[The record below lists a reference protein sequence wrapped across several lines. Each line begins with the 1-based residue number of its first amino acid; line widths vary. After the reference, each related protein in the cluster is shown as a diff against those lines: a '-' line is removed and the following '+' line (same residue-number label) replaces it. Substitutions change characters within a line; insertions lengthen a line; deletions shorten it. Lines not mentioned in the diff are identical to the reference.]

1 MYNSLTFGWTG
12 APGEYMMFAWVAKLA
27 HAAHAP
33 QDGLWNDSVGFKSLV
48 LMDDSI
54 LIEPDIGVRP
64 WLSVQT
70 CETCTKKALGPGT
83 INEVKDEVE
92 GALEATKLMWGLMY
106 NAAEHTRSLP
116 AAKLEKASYL
126 LHLPEFDFGNTN
138 VPLKLVQELR
148 GNQQFW
154 LTVMPALRPLLSA
167 TNTFLG
173 PPTPEGMAKPRGA
186 LEEQRRAWGRFW
198 EAVELQCLLV
208 DNRSEWSVRFTHA
221 LVEALTVRE
230 LLALPGGR
238 ERIIWASGDAT
249 LERVGAVD
257 WSNKEA
263 YALRVDQYQATL
275 EAMAAQA
282 TDDLLGPR
290 RVSRPEP
297 PEEERET
304 LMVALTELL
313 AVVLLAVHQHQK
325 WIGKIVLYFGDNQVV
340 IAWLGKRQAK
350 HPMASFLLQT
360 LAAIVACHGLFLHSA
375 YLRTYHNVVADALTR
390 EDAKEVMEKA
400 GLECLPDPIFS
411 TEGGK
416 EEPLCVVWST
426 GSRSVPSTPTREGET
441 KGRMSSELAGHPRNP
456 PEVFG
461 FQ

>member
-1 MYNSLTFGWTG
+1 
-12 APGEYMMFAWVAKLA
+12 
-27 HAAHAP
+27 
-33 QDGLWNDSVGFKSLV
+33 
-48 LMDDSI
+48 MDDSI

-64 WLSVQT
+64 WLSVM

-92 GALEATKLMWGLMY
+92 GALEATKLIWGLMY
-106 NAAEHTRSLP
+106 NTAEHTRSLP

-126 LHLPEFDFGNTN
+126 LRLPEFDFGNTN

-167 TNTFLG
+167 TNALLG
-173 PPTPEGMAKPRGA
+173 PPTPEGMAKLRGT
-186 LEEQRRAWGRFW
+186 LEEGFGKRS
-198 EAVELQCLLV
+198 
-208 DNRSEWSVRFTHA
+208 NRNASWWTIDPKWSVRFTHP

-297 PEEERET
+297 N
-304 LMVALTELL
+304 A
-313 AVVLLAVHQHQK
+313 
-325 WIGKIVLYFGDNQVV
+325 
-340 IAWLGKRQAK
+340 
-350 HPMASFLLQT
+350 
-360 LAAIVACHGLFLHSA
+360 
-375 YLRTYHNVVADALTR
+375 
-390 EDAKEVMEKA
+390 
-400 GLECLPDPIFS
+400 
-411 TEGGK
+411 
-416 EEPLCVVWST
+416 
-426 GSRSVPSTPTREGET
+426 
-441 KGRMSSELAGHPRNP
+441 
-456 PEVFG
+456 
-461 FQ
+461 